1 MSAGC
6 LNLMGYELL
15 YFIGALLLLA
25 VIGYGVYRDK
35 TRNKAKDTLT
45 EAATKM
51 QYEHPE
57 EYEKVQ
63 EQFEEAAKD

>member
-1 MSAGC
+1 
-6 LNLMGYELL
+6 MGYELL
-15 YFIGALLLLA
+15 YFVGAIVLLGA
-25 VIGYGVYRDK
+25 IGYGMWRNA
-35 TRNKAKDTLT
+35 TRNKAKDVLT

-51 QYEHPE
+51 QYERPE